1 MASGHLCKLHSN
13 LTRLFCGTTI
23 RNAQTCLVAVRQK
36 NTRPPLDDPSYCN
49 VQIGVT
55 TNGKTVVCYHPTAD
69 IPYELTQP
77 IERPDPVSDVPD
89 THDQVLKAHLSKEV
103 LKENKGPSIEEL
115 SKMFFTTKHRWYPVG
130 QYHMRR
136 KKKGPKDRA
145 TWAS

>member
-1 MASGHLCKLHSN
+1 MTPVSLLGHRSLCKVRCCFARNFVKTVCSPCTHRCGSN
-13 LTRLFCGTTI
+13 
-23 RNAQTCLVAVRQK
+23 
-36 NTRPPLDDPSYCN
+36 SN